1 MSANSSFSLKG
12 VFTIL
17 RSFRV
22 LRLLRLI
29 RKGSSLQIIFNTIL
43 ITLKAFTNIGALL
56 LLVIFIYTIVG
67 MMVFGN
73 VMHTGAMNDWI
84 NFETF
89 PSGFITLF
97 IVATGDS
104 WSSIMVSFAH
114 SYAPDY
120 QCLEASTFE
129 DYEHAGRFLGCGSRP
144 MSFAFFMS
152 YIVIVYL
159 IFLKIFI
166 AIVLQ
171 GYKETQAQYDLKMD
185 NDLQDRF

>member
-1 MSANSSFSLKG
+1 MIKVLSLGCREYFHEGWNVFDSIVIFGSFVSIFVSANSSFSLKG

-29 RKGSSLQIIFNTIL
+29 KRGSSLQIIFNTIL

-56 LLVIFIYTIVG
+56 LLVIFIYTIMG
-67 MMVFGN
+67 MMVFGSIK
-73 VMHTGAMNDWI
+73 HAGAMNDWI

-104 WSSIMVSFAH
+104 WSKIMQSF
-114 SYAPDY
+114 SY
-120 QCLEASTFE
+120 S
-129 DYEHAGRFLGCGSRP
+129 
-144 MSFAFFMS
+144 
-152 YIVIVYL
+152 
-159 IFLKIFI
+159 
-166 AIVLQ
+166 
-171 GYKETQAQYDLKMD
+171 
-185 NDLQDRF
+185 